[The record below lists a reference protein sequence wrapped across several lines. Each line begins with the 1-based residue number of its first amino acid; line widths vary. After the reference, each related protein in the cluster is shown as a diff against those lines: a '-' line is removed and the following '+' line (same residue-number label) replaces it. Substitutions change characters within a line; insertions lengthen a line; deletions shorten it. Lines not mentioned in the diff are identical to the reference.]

1 MYGTGEDLMIPSWEK
16 HRVNGKDYMGLSS
29 SPMRIRVNRKAS
41 GNEIED
47 RENDLSKDYGNGLK
61 SAFDYIGSDHSES
74 IQEEEQGSISDIVTF
89 DAWVSAQRAVSSKE
103 AFILPSNTYVDDES
117 TLDHEDNEATPDP
130 AAKKSKLYGKDGKG
144 GSFSRILPSRTVFKD
159 SPQYYDV
166 DGKLIPQSVAKN
178 IELPAESGVLLTDN
192 SIIRCPTYH

>member
-1 MYGTGEDLMIPSWEK
+1 MLFRS
-16 HRVNGKDYMGLSS
+16 
-29 SPMRIRVNRKAS
+29 
-41 GNEIED
+41 
-47 RENDLSKDYGNGLK
+47 
-61 SAFDYIGSDHSES
+61 
-74 IQEEEQGSISDIVTF
+74 
-89 DAWVSAQRAVSSKE
+89 AVSSKE

-117 TLDHEDNEATPDP
+117 TLDCEDNEATPDP

-166 DGKLIPQSVAKN
+166 DGKLIPQNVAKN